1 LFCVTGYLKNVFN
14 LTLEN
19 KTKVKVVELKL
30 QQYGEE
36 MKAENESKL
45 KENLGYWSYPLL
57 NR

>member
-45 KENLGYWSYPLL
+45 KENLGY
-57 NR
+57 